1 MKTLNYPFLLFLSLI
16 INTSILNAQTNVF
29 NDVIAS
35 SPNHTY
41 LEAALIQEGLDAA
54 LIQNPNVT
62 VFAPD
67 DNAFLNLAT
76 SLNTNIAGLLALPN
90 LSDILLYHVL
100 GVSANSS
107 SLTNG
112 DIVTPLNT
120 ANTIKLTVNTAVYAN
135 QAMVNAPDLLADNG
149 VVHSTNAVLLPNE
162 TVIDIAI
169 DNGFTS
175 LSAAIVQEGLLPVL
189 TDPFATFT
197 VFAPTDQA
205 FTDIATALGTDIN
218 GLLALPNLSDILT
231 YHVVGADV
239 AASAVVNG
247 LIAQPVSTT
256 NTLKFTVSSNEVY
269 VNHALVTATDILA
282 DNGRVHIIDAVVLP
296 SETVVDVAINNG
308 FSSLAAAVIQA
319 QLLPALTNPLNSF
332 TVFAPTNQAFD
343 DLAVALGTDINGLL
357 ANPLLTDIL
366 LYHTVS
372 GTVLST
378 DLSNGQ
384 VTTLQ
389 GDQITVDLSMN
400 VMINDAEVTSANIL
414 AENGVVHVI
423 DKVLLPAVLNVSEI
437 ETIKVDV
444 YPNPSSDFINIS
456 YAENAINQLSIYDIN
471 GALIQNISPKSNNLM
486 LDVTNYSKGNYV
498 IVLSAN
504 DNVVTKRITIK

>member
-1 MKTLNYPFLLFLSLI
+1 M
-16 INTSILNAQTNVF
+16 
-29 NDVIAS
+29 
-35 SPNHTY
+35 
-41 LEAALIQEGLDAA
+41 
-54 LIQNPNVT
+54 
-62 VFAPD
+62 
-67 DNAFLNLAT
+67 
-76 SLNTNIAGLLALPN
+76 
-90 LSDILLYHVL
+90 
-100 GVSANSS
+100 
-107 SLTNG
+107 
-112 DIVTPLNT
+112 
-120 ANTIKLTVNTAVYAN
+120 
-135 QAMVNAPDLLADNG
+135 
-149 VVHSTNAVLLPNE
+149 
-162 TVIDIAI
+162 
-169 DNGFTS
+169 
-175 LSAAIVQEGLLPVL
+175 
-189 TDPFATFT
+189 
-197 VFAPTDQA
+197 
-205 FTDIATALGTDIN
+205 
-218 GLLALPNLSDILT
+218 
-231 YHVVGADV
+231 
-239 AASAVVNG
+239 
-247 LIAQPVSTT
+247 
-256 NTLKFTVSSNEVY
+256 Y

-389 GDQITVDLSMN
+389 GDQITVDLTMN

-456 YAENAINQLSIYDIN
+456 YAENTINQLSIYDIN